1 MKQFRLFLFFTF
13 FIALLTFS
21 SSAQPYDPSKINKKA
36 VALYNQA
43 LERAN
48 DGNLTNAA
56 GLLLKAIETDKN
68 YVDAYLSL
76 AAVYGKLKS
85 YKSST
90 ENYEKAFA
98 IDSNYTL
105 DYKLAYSIQLA
116 GSGEFEKALLAVNE
130 LLTKKPPKNPTSLES
145 AQKRKRSYEFAIEY
159 SKNNPDK
166 NYVFAPQNLGS
177 GVNSAE
183 PEYFPSLSI
192 DGKELVFTRRLNHFN
207 EDFFSSTITKDGWDN
222 AQPLKG
228 NINTPQNEAAQNIS
242 QDRQWLVFTANNRPD
257 SYGGFD
263 LYISYLT
270 PQGWSEATNLG
281 GIKNSDQWDAQPCLS
296 PDKKD
301 LYFASRRFGGFG
313 GTDIYVSHLLTESS
327 GKPNGRWGEPENLG
341 AGINT
346 SGDDQCPFIHA
357 DNQTLY
363 FTSNGWPGYGGND
376 LFYVRKARLND
387 KVGQGYGSTWSKPM
401 NLGYPINTIDD
412 EGTLF
417 IAADGK
423 TAYYASDRSDSRGS
437 HDIYTFELPENV
449 RAGKTL
455 WVKGI
460 VTDKKTGK
468 GLSSSVELT
477 DLASKQSISKVQTN
491 ESGNYFMTLP
501 VGKDYA
507 FNVNQKGYLFY
518 SDNFLMADRS
528 PDSVYEKNIAL
539 QPIEANA
546 SIVLKNIFFDVNKFE
561 LKPQSQVEL
570 DKLVQLLNENPSLK
584 IEISGHT
591 DNAGKPADNLLLSNN
606 RAKAVVSYLVSKNI
620 GSQRLTAKGYGETKP
635 VADNK
640 TEDGRA
646 INRRTEM
653 KVVSQ

>member
-1 MKQFRLFLFFTF
+1 VKKLPVTCFAVLLF
-13 FIALLTFS
+13 IS
-21 SSAQPYDPSKINKKA
+21 SAAQPYDPSKINKKA

-48 DGNLTNAA
+48 DGSLTNAA
-56 GLLLKAIETDKN
+56 GLLKQAIETDKT
-68 YVDAYLSL
+68 YIDAYLAL
-76 AAVYGKLKS
+76 AGIYGKIKN
-85 YKSST
+85 YQSST
-90 ENYEKAFA
+90 ANFEKAFA
-98 IDSNYTL
+98 LDSNYTV

-116 GSGEFEKALLAVNE
+116 GAGEFEKALGAINE
-130 LLTKKPPKNPTSLES
+130 LLSKKPPKNPTSLES
-145 AQKRKRSYEFAIEY
+145 AQRRKRSYAFAVEY

-166 NYVFAPQNLGS
+166 NYVFAPRNLGS
-177 GVNSAE
+177 GVNSGE
-183 PEYFPSLSI
+183 PEYFPTLSI
-192 DGKELVFTRRLNHFN
+192 DGKELIFTRRLNHFN
-207 EDFFSSTITKDGWDN
+207 EDFFSSTNTKEGWDK

-228 NINTPQNEAAQNIS
+228 NINTQDNEAAQNIS
-242 QDRQWLVFTANNRPD
+242 QDGQWLVFTANNRPG
-257 SYGGFD
+257 SYGNFD
-263 LYISYLT
+263 LYISYLF

-281 GIKNSDQWDAQPCLS
+281 AIVNSDQWDAQPCLS

-313 GTDIYVSHLLTESS
+313 GSDIYVSHL
-327 GKPNGRWGEPENLG
+327 KPNGKWGEPENLG
-341 AGINT
+341 GSINT
-346 SGDDQCPFIHA
+346 PGDDQCPFIHA

-363 FTSNGWPGYGGND
+363 FTSNGLQGYGGND
-376 LFYVRKARLND
+376 LFFVRR
-387 KVGQGYGSTWSKPM
+387 GYGGTWSKPM

-437 HDIYTFELPENV
+437 HDIYTFVLPENV

-455 WVKGI
+455 WVKGM
-460 VTDKKTGK
+460 VSDKKTGK
-468 GLSSSVELT
+468 GLSSSVELI
-477 DLASKQSISKVQTN
+477 DLASKQTISKVQTGVT
-491 ESGNYFMTLP
+491 GNYFITLP

-507 FNVNQKGYLFY
+507 FNVNQKGYLFF
-518 SDNFLMADRS
+518 SDNFLMASRS

-561 LKPQSQVEL
+561 LKPESQVEL

-591 DNAGKPADNLLLSNN
+591 DNAGKPSDNLLLSNN
-606 RAKAVVSYLVSKNI
+606 RAKAVVSYLAGKNI
-620 GSQRLTAKGYGETKP
+620 AAQRLGSKGYGETKP

-640 TEDGRA
+640 TEEGRA
-646 INRRTEM
+646 MNRRTEM
-653 KVVSQ
+653 KVVGQ